1 MNSRVTQMK
10 YISENGSPSTSKDF
24 TYDFTIYNQVNKF
37 VGVDLY
43 NQNSITKRNMN
54 AHSKISAL

>member
-1 MNSRVTQMK
+1 MK